1 MIQDV
6 KSKRLSQFNSPQGR
20 VMHMLRNDSPNYTQ
34 FGEIYF
40 STINP
45 NAIKAWRRHKVMTAN
60 ITVIIGE
67 VRIILFDDRK
77 TSRSF
82 GKFQEFILS
91 QQNYHLVTIPPNIW
105 TGFQSIDINESI
117 IANLASIPHDPNEM
131 ERLDYNSSLIPYRW
145 RGNEK

>member
-82 GKFQEFILS
+82 GKFQDKVRPS
-91 QQNYHLVTIPPNIW
+91 P
-105 TGFQSIDINESI
+105 
-117 IANLASIPHDPNEM
+117 
-131 ERLDYNSSLIPYRW
+131 
-145 RGNEK
+145 